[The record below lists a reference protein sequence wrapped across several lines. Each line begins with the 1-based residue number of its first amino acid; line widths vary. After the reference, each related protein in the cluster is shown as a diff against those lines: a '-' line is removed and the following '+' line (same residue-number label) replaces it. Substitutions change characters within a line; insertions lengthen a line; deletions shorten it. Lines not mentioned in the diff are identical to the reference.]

1 MVQTLLIDRSDIAN
15 YKQISK
21 TTFDDVLN
29 QHIKEAQFEDLRPL
43 LGDKLYNDIIA
54 NTSSYDDLLNGGVYT
69 DSQNITRT
77 NQGVKA
83 VLVYYTDARYK
94 MFGSII
100 DTPFSLVEKLNGSE
114 SKPVDYQVKKS
125 LYTMNRQ
132 MAYNLW
138 LTVDTYLRSINNALY
153 IGNCGVLNNKNRSF
167 KIRKIQ

>member
-1 MVQTLLIDRSDIAN
+1 MTTTLLITREDIAN

-21 TTFDDVLN
+21 STFDDVLN

-43 LGDKLYNDIIA
+43 LGDRLYNDIIE
-54 NTSSYDDLLNGGVYT
+54 NTSNYDDLLNGGVYT
-69 DSQNITRT
+69 DDNNITRT
-77 NQGVKA
+77 NQGLKA

-94 MFGSII
+94 MFGSIT
-100 DTPFSLVEKLNGSE
+100 DTPFSLVEKLNGNE
-114 SKPVDYQVKKS
+114 SKPVDYNVKKS

-138 LTVDTYLRSINNALY
+138 LTVDTYLRATKNALY
-153 IGNCGVLNNKNRSF
+153 IGYCSNSNQRKSF

>member
-1 MVQTLLIDRSDIAN
+1 MTPTLLINRDDIAN

-29 QHIKEAQFEDLRPL
+29 QHIKEAQFEDIRPL
-43 LGDKLYNDIIA
+43 LGDRLYNDIIE
-54 NTSSYDDLLNGGVYT
+54 NTEDYEDLLDGGVYT
-69 DSQNITRT
+69 DNQGITRT
-77 NQGVKA
+77 NQGLKA

-94 MFGSII
+94 MFGSVI
-100 DTPFSLVEKLNGSE
+100 DTPFSLVEKLNGNE
-114 SKPVDYQVKKS
+114 SKPVDYNIKKS

-138 LTVDTYLRSINNALY
+138 LTVDAYLRNTNNTLY
-153 IGNCGVLNNKNRSF
+153 IGNCSNINQKRNF